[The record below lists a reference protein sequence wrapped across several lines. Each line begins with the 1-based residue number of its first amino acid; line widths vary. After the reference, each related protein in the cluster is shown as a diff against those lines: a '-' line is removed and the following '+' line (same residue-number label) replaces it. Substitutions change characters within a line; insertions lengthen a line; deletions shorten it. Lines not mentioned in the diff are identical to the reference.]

1 MDDEYVRNVIAM
13 TKGNNDVGANHFKN
27 KGLRSL
33 QRSVGLSNITFRN
46 PKQLNFIKDDDKSKT
61 MAVEVDRNRFDKV
74 MRKIAY
80 GLFYFKFNQT
90 WSYKIGIATHNL
102 VTDSLITDPIAERIQ
117 YYNKL
122 GVDFPYEGSN
132 QEVFKY
138 SFLHFTFSNHKW
150 LVMKFYD
157 WFEVWAIPKDS
168 SIEPSL
174 ET

>member
-1 MDDEYVRNVIAM
+1 MKCYLCDNEATSDEHCPPQSFFPPGRRNNLITVPSCSTHNEETSMDDEYVRNVIAM

-80 GLFYFKFNQT
+80 GIFYFKFNHT
-90 WSYKIGIATHNL
+90 WSYKLGIATHNL
-102 VTDSLITDPIAERIQ
+102 VTDSLDNRPNCRTDTI
-117 YYNKL
+117 L
-122 GVDFPYEGSN
+122 
-132 QEVFKY
+132 
-138 SFLHFTFSNHKW
+138 
-150 LVMKFYD
+150 
-157 WFEVWAIPKDS
+157 
-168 SIEPSL
+168 
-174 ET
+174 